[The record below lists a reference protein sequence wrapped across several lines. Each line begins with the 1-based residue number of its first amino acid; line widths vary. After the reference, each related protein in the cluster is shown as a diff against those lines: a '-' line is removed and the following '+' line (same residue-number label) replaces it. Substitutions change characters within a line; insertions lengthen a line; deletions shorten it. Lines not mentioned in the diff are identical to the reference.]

1 MAVPRVVVVDDNV
14 VVRSGLVSLVE
25 ASGAEVVGEA
35 GDGRTAIELVDRL
48 RPDLVLLDVQMP
60 LMDGVTAAQ
69 ILSARTR
76 VIMLTYTDDPK
87 VVRAAIGNGAV
98 GYLVH
103 GSFTPEELTAAVH
116 GVVDGSNPLSPAAV
130 SALVGA
136 VRGDSQKAREAE
148 RAGEA
153 EAARE
158 DPEGR
163 EGGRSPQADRG
174 PRAGRTPDG
183 TAHDR
188 IVPAERR
195 PGDFG
200 LSAREADV
208 MRLIARGRSNGQIAQ
223 QLFLA
228 EKTVK
233 NHVNRIYAKLGVTSR
248 AAAIAQW
255 IGTSEGEDGR

>member
-25 ASGAEVVGEA
+25 ASGVEVVGEA

-60 LMDGVTAAQ
+60 LMDGVAAAEV
-69 ILSARTR
+69 LSAKTR

-136 VRGDSQKAREAE
+136 VRGDSQSARDSRDDSDPQDARDSRSAPKARGGDAPP
-148 RAGEA
+148 AV
-153 EAARE
+153 RE
-158 DPEGR
+158 TPPGR
-163 EGGRSPQADRG
+163 DRHVLAT
-174 PRAGRTPDG
+174 RKD
-183 TAHDR
+183 
-188 IVPAERR
+188 
-195 PGDFG
+195 GDFG

-208 MRLIARGRSNGQIAQ
+208 MGLIARGRSNGQIAQ

-255 IGTSEGEDGR
+255 IGTSEEDDG